1 MKHSFRDQW
10 LEGTKLEY
18 DTLLKLNTFRI
29 VPLPEDAQIIP
40 VMWTFVYKFD
50 TNGFLVKFKARMCA
64 RGDMQKMTP
73 YASTLAVTAWSG
85 LCHRYSKY
93 RSPFLDSR
101 PAGRLRYINSLYLS
115 VSLCSFSFSCLI
127 FSSKSHLDSYR
138 SYFLYSKLGS

>member
-1 MKHSFRDQW
+1 MSSTEQAQLATLCMKHSFRDQW

-64 RGDMQKMTP
+64 RGDMQKMT
-73 YASTLAVTAWSG
+73 
-85 LCHRYSKY
+85 LCFH
-93 RSPFLDSR
+93 PLLSR
-101 PAGRLRYINSLYLS
+101 PGPDCVTGTRSTVPRSLILAPLAAY
-115 VSLCSFSFSCLI
+115 
-127 FSSKSHLDSYR
+127 
-138 SYFLYSKLGS
+138 GT